1 LSHCTRKDATVSDVI
16 SSGLHSDLVPRLSER
31 AIHELHCIDEILAST
46 NLTEEPDHRL
56 SPFSRG
62 DASLDSGCIY
72 QLLKARGQAVD
83 ERAKSFGRSSAST
96 SSDVHVVADS
106 AEDSVPHGAA
116 PQAGG
121 GGLHM

>member
-1 LSHCTRKDATVSDVI
+1 MREPNHLE
-16 SSGLHSDLVPRLSER
+16 ER
-31 AIHELHCIDEILAST
+31 
-46 NLTEEPDHRL
+46 
-56 SPFSRG
+56 
-62 DASLDSGCIY
+62 
-72 QLLKARGQAVD
+72 
-83 ERAKSFGRSSAST
+83 SAST